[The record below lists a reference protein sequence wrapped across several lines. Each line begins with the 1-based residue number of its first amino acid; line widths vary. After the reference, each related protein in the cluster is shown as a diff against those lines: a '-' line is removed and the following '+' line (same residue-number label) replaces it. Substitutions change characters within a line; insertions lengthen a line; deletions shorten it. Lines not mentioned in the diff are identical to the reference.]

1 MIVQIARLA
10 LAALILAF
18 VAGCPPPSRP
28 ANANTGATGE
38 AKPILRLAGV
48 ERFDIAVLETEPVQI
63 RVVVYGWMS
72 DLCTTIRDFE
82 QTREENVIHLRIITT
97 RPADAICAQAI
108 KRFRETFPL
117 ETKDLPP
124 GTYTLEV
131 SGKTQEFTLP

>member
-1 MIVQIARLA
+1 V
-10 LAALILAF
+10 
-18 VAGCPPPSRP
+18 
-28 ANANTGATGE
+28 
-38 AKPILRLAGV
+38 
-48 ERFDIAVLETEPVQI
+48 VLETEPVQV

-72 DLCTTIRDFE
+72 DLCTDIRNFE
-82 QTREENVIHLRIITT
+82 QTREDNLIHLRIITA

-131 SGKTQEFTLP
+131 SGKTEEFTLP